1 MAIFQV
7 PRDAS
12 KVGKLGLNEA
22 TFVHSDEL
30 ALDFS
35 SLSHGTRHESLGA
48 TLAKTSD
55 VSFIL

>member
-1 MAIFQV
+1 MLL
-7 PRDAS
+7 S
-12 KVGKLGLNEA
+12 KGGRGKLNEA
-22 TFVHSDEL
+22 TFVHSDERT

-55 VSFIL
+55 VSLIS